1 MKKLLLCGL
10 IVLGGCALKTVDDP
24 VTESAPST
32 EIQAPVQQSVQ
43 KTKSVQKVS
52 KASKTVQTA
61 KKKTPVKKTATKKAA
76 QAPQKKT
83 PIKKAATKKAAQT
96 SQKTPIKKA
105 AMSVTPAKEPL
116 KCADIIGVRLYQI
129 FKTFA
134 MGKTCSMQEKNFF
147 CASGQTVYIETEKGK
162 SYQYDDMILPKSGEC
177 FAYDGTF
184 HYHSRGGK
192 SQSAPRVKLITKPK
206 Q

>member
-10 IVLGGCALKTVDDP
+10 IVLGGCALKTVDEP

-32 EIQAPVQQSVQ
+32 EIQAPVQKSVQ
-43 KTKSVQKVS
+43 KTRSVQKVS
-52 KASKTVQTA
+52 KSSKTVQTA
-61 KKKTPVKKTATKKAA
+61 KKKTPVKKAVT
-76 QAPQKKT
+76 
-83 PIKKAATKKAAQT
+83 
-96 SQKTPIKKA
+96 
-105 AMSVTPAKEPL
+105 VTPAKEPL

-134 MGKTCSMQEKNFF
+134 MGKTCSMQEKNFL
-147 CASGQTVYIETEKGK
+147 CASGQTVYVETEKGK

>member
-1 MKKLLLCGL
+1 MKKLLLCSL

-24 VTESAPST
+24 VTESAPSM

-52 KASKTVQTA
+52 KASKTVQA
-61 KKKTPVKKTATKKAA
+61 SKKKTPVKKTATKKAA
-76 QAPQKKT
+76 QT
-83 PIKKAATKKAAQT
+83 P
-96 SQKTPIKKA
+96 QKTPMKKA

>member
-10 IVLGGCALKTVDDP
+10 IVLGGCALKTVDEP
-24 VTESAPST
+24 VTEPANVA
-32 EIQAPVQQSVQ
+32 EIQAPVQKSVQ

-52 KASKTVQTA
+52 KASKTVQTS
-61 KKKTPVKKTATKKAA
+61 KKKAFVKKSA
-76 QAPQKKT
+76 QKK
-83 PIKKAATKKAAQT
+83 PKKQ
-96 SQKTPIKKA
+96 
-105 AMSVTPAKEPL
+105 AMAVTPAKEPL

-147 CASGQTVYIETEKGK
+147 CAAGKTVYVEAEKGK
-162 SYQYDDMILPKSGEC
+162 SYQYDDVILPKAGEC
-177 FAYDGTF
+177 FDGTF

>member
-10 IVLGGCALKTVDDP
+10 IVLGGCALKTVDEP
-24 VTESAPST
+24 VTESAPSA
-32 EIQAPVQQSVQ
+32 EIQAPVQKSVQ
-43 KTKSVQKVS
+43 KTRSVQKVS
-52 KASKTVQTA
+52 KSSKTVQA
-61 KKKTPVKKTATKKAA
+61 SKKKTPVKKTATKKAA
-76 QAPQKKT
+76 QTAKKKT
-83 PIKKAATKKAAQT
+83 PVKKAVT
-96 SQKTPIKKA
+96 
-105 AMSVTPAKEPL
+105 VTPAKEPL

-134 MGKTCSMQEKNFF
+134 MGKTCSMQEKNFL
-147 CASGQTVYIETEKGK
+147 CASGQTVYVETEKGK

>member
-10 IVLGGCALKTVDDP
+10 IVLGGCALKTVDEP
-24 VTESAPST
+24 VTESAPSA
-32 EIQAPVQQSVQ
+32 EIQAPVQKSVQ
-43 KTKSVQKVS
+43 KTRSVQKVS
-52 KASKTVQTA
+52 KSSKTVQA
-61 KKKTPVKKTATKKAA
+61 SKKKTPVKKAVT
-76 QAPQKKT
+76 
-83 PIKKAATKKAAQT
+83 
-96 SQKTPIKKA
+96 
-105 AMSVTPAKEPL
+105 VTPAKEPL

-134 MGKTCSMQEKNFF
+134 MGKTCSMQEKNFL
-147 CASGQTVYIETEKGK
+147 CASGQTVYVETEKGK